1 MTDIIVIAILVVVV
15 GSALGYIIHE
25 KKRGKCIG
33 CPYAENC
40 HACHQTGASACGCH
54 TEQK

>member
-1 MTDIIVIAILVVVV
+1 MTDIIVIAILAVVV

-40 HACHQTGASACGCH
+40 HACHQAGASACGCH